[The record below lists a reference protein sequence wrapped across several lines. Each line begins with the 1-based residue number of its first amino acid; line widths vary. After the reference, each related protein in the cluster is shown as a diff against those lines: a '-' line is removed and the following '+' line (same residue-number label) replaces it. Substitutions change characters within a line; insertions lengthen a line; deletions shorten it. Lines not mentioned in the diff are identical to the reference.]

1 MGEENQPKPI
11 YRVLDSESPQKD
23 PRVLPF
29 SCSRYIS
36 TLSGGIKASIKG
48 VTQVMWTY
56 VKLLHRKEKKI

>member
-11 YRVLDSESPQKD
+11 YRVLKSLKKTHEYFLSL
-23 PRVLPF
+23 VLG
-29 SCSRYIS
+29 
-36 TLSGGIKASIKG
+36 TLAHGGIKASIKG